1 MNALITESYKMT
13 VQRPTVIPSL
23 LLSLLRRLAALNQ
36 QLPLSISLN
45 APKRNSLDRLLLNFY
60 AYHGSNVQYC
70 STGANQ
76 DDIAWMKDAGEMSN
90 GNGSK

>member
-1 MNALITESYKMT
+1 M
-13 VQRPTVIPSL
+13 
-23 LLSLLRRLAALNQ
+23 
-36 QLPLSISLN
+36 PLSS
-45 APKRNSLDRLLLNFY
+45 NSLDRLLLNFY

-76 DDIAWMKDAGEMSN
+76 DDIRLIIMVEWWGEMSN

>member
-1 MNALITESYKMT
+1 MNALIDRI
-13 VQRPTVIPSL
+13 VQDDRSTSDGDSKSSSFTITASR
-23 LLSLLRRLAALNQ
+23 SFKSAAAVVYL
-36 QLPLSISLN
+36 LN

-76 DDIAWMKDAGEMSN
+76 DDIDME
-90 GNGSK
+90 